1 MTPVSK
7 RIPPRADNKYSHQGT
22 DLPLLPLRSGLAV
35 KTICGKK
42 KIDSANLK
50 EKYRN
55 ERKKGC
61 ALLQGLQLQ
70 ASQYKRMK
78 KE

>member
-7 RIPPRADNKYSHQGT
+7 RIPPRADNKYTHQGI
-22 DLPLLPLRSGLAV
+22 DLPLLLLRSGLAV
-35 KTICGKK
+35 KIICGKK
-42 KIDSANLK
+42 VDSANLK

-61 ALLQGLQLQ
+61 ALLHGLQLQ
-70 ASQYKRMK
+70 ASQYKWMK
-78 KE
+78 KK